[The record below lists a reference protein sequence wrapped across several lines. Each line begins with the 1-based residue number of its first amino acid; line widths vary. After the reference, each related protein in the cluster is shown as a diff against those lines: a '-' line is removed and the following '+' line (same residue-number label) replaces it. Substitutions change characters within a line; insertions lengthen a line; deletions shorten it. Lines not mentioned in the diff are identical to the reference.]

1 MLTFNQM
8 SGMVPVKAGW
18 YNAFRPWTLHGAI
31 VPIVLAGFVA
41 LHDAGFNWEILDWFM
56 FILVLI
62 GGILLQSAANLLN
75 TYGDFEKGTDT
86 VENHIR
92 SPELVTGELR
102 PKDVRNAGFLCVGIT
117 ALIGLVLLLYSGWW
131 LLMIGLAGIFG
142 VVMYTLGVSYK
153 YLGLGQI
160 STFFLMGILMPVG
173 TYYTMSGTMTWVPIL
188 LGLPNAFF
196 LTGVL
201 SGNETRDYHS
211 DKEAGA
217 NTMSGHMSYEGA
229 LTYYR
234 TINFI
239 GYPILLIIVAVGVV
253 PVTCLL
259 AVFALYDYRKLYLNS
274 KIEPM
279 DKTSGFLL
287 VPRAFTHNW
296 HFGALLAIGYLIGVG
311 LPLLI

>member
-1 MLTFNQM
+1 M
-8 SGMVPVKAGW
+8 SEIIPVKAGW

-31 VPIVLAGFVA
+31 VPIVLAGLVA
-41 LHDAGFNWEILDWFM
+41 LYDAGFNWEILDWSM
-56 FILVLI
+56 FILVLA

-75 TYGDFEKGTDT
+75 TYGDYKKGTDT

-102 PKDVRNAGFLCVGIT
+102 PKDVKYAGYACVGIT
-117 ALIGLVLLLYSGWW
+117 ALIGIVLLWYSGWW
-131 LLMIGLAGIFG
+131 LLVIGLAGIFG
-142 VVMYTLGVSYK
+142 VTMYTLGASYK
-153 YLGLGQI
+153 YIGLGQI
-160 STFFLMGILMPVG
+160 STFFLMGILMPIG
-173 TYYTMSGTMTWVPIL
+173 TYYTMTSTMTAIPIL
-188 LGLPNAFF
+188 LTLPNAFM

-201 SGNETRDYHS
+201 AGNEIRDYHS

-217 NTMSGHMSYEGA
+217 DTMSGRMSYEGA

-234 TINFI
+234 IINFI
-239 GYPILLIIVAVGVV
+239 GYPILLIIIAIGTV

-259 AVFALYDYRKLYLNS
+259 ALPALYDYNRLYKNS
-274 KIEPM
+274 KIKPM

-296 HFGALLAIGYLIGVG
+296 HFGALLAVGYLIGVG